1 MPVLIGFILGAVYV
15 AGVWKFLSGFNKTNF
30 TSNKV
35 VLALLWPALVFNANY
50 RRNFTKALKE

>member
-1 MPVLIGFILGAVYV
+1 MTGLLGFVLGAVYV

-35 VLALLWPALVFNANY
+35 VLALLWPALIFNGNY

>member
-1 MPVLIGFILGAVYV
+1 MTGLIGFILGAVYI
-15 AGVWKFLSGFNKTNF
+15 AGVWRFLSGFDKTNF

-35 VLALLWPALVFNANY
+35 VLALLWPALIFNANY

>member
-30 TSNKV
+30 TSNKL
-35 VLALLWPALVFNANY
+35 VLALLWPALIFNANY

>member
-1 MPVLIGFILGAVYV
+1 MTGLLGFILGAVYV
-15 AGVWKFLSGFNKTNF
+15 AGVWRFLSGFNKTNF

-35 VLALLWPALVFNANY
+35 VLGLLWPALIFNANY